1 MSWQT
6 PLVQLIALIGAMLI
20 ASFLPIP
27 YLAVVLAAVR
37 ILLVMVLGVALIYL
51 GVLLQRQDVQPVPI
65 TRDDDTIYH
74 IERGR

>member
-27 YLAVVLAAVR
+27 YLAVVLVTVR
-37 ILLVMVLGVALIYL
+37 MLLVMVLGVALIYL
-51 GVLLQRQDVQPVPI
+51 GMLVRQEAMQPVPV
-65 TRDDDTIYH
+65 TRDDDLIYG
-74 IERGR
+74 IELGR